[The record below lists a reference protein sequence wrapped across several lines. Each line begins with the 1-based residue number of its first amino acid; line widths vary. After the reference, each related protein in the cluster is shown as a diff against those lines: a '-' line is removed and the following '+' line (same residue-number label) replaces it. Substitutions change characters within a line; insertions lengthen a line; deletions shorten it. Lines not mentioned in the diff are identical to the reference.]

1 MTPTER
7 MQEIEASR
15 QRLLDNHVNKLSRKL
30 INEAA
35 DELHEQ
41 EMERIGKPANVGDIA
56 KLLLNQIESASE
68 QKNAVGFEKLKEL

>member
-15 QRLLDNHVNKLSRKL
+15 QRLLKNQTSKLSRKL
-30 INEAA
+30 INEVA
-35 DELHEQ
+35 DELHQQ
-41 EMERIGKPANVGDIA
+41 EMQRLGKTMQVGDIA

-68 QKNAVGFEKLKEL
+68 HKTGALRN